1 LAEEKKGE
9 QSIKD
14 DKASQGEVPN
24 GQDEAAD
31 GDADQAN
38 SRLEKE
44 KKPAIDKQL
53 AFQEFKGEQQG
64 QVLENR
70 IREKRDEVKQ
80 CRGQI
85 KTLTNDLNAAKQD
98 IDTLKMRLD
107 RKEDE
112 RKIRLREEQLK

>member
-1 LAEEKKGE
+1 MAEEKKGE